1 MITGEPITILLA
13 DDDEDDCLLARK
25 ALTANRLANDFHIV
39 NDGQELL
46 DYVFHQGKYVNPED
60 APRPDLILLDLN
72 MPGINGHEA
81 LAEIKR
87 DPQLRQIPIVI
98 LTTSQAEE
106 DVFRSYDLGANSFVS
121 KPVTFQGLV
130 DCLSKMGQYWFET
143 VALPEGS

>member
-1 MITGEPITILLA
+1 MTTGRPITILLA
-13 DDDEDDCLLARK
+13 DDDEDDCLLTRK

-46 DYVFHQGKYVNPED
+46 DYLFRRGDYADPAK
-60 APRPDLILLDLN
+60 APRPGMILLDLN

-81 LAEIKR
+81 LAEIKK
-87 DPQLRQIPIVI
+87 DPQLRQIPVII
-98 LTTSQAEE
+98 LTTSEAEE
-106 DVFRSYDLGANSFVS
+106 DVFRSYDLGANSFIS

-130 DCLSKMGQYWFET
+130 QCLSKMGQYWFEI